1 MSCCKG
7 KTALVT
13 NASHATGGAAARAL
27 ATAGARVLVHDDR
40 STAKLE
46 SVVQEIRS
54 AGGIA
59 KAIIVDISATQGPH
73 LLARQTREI
82 VGDRLDILVVN
93 ASLREAAGS
102 DVATIET
109 FDAQYAIN
117 IRAPFFL
124 VQQLLLILSPGSSI
138 IFTSPPAAE
147 ANNALPAYWS
157 TADAFTQLVAH
168 FAPLLKPCGIRVNAI
183 RFDAVA
189 TTGSSFAKSN
199 AALDG
204 IPDPSAEKRLAVP
217 EDIGATIAFLASD
230 EARLI
235 TGQMV
240 PARFMKRRYWRR
252 GKPVARRTGVS
263 SHG

>member
-27 ATAGARVLVHDDR
+27 ATAGARVLAHDDR

-59 KAIIVDISATQGPH
+59 KSIIVDIAATQGPH

-93 ASLREAAGS
+93 ASLREAVGS
-102 DVATIET
+102 DVAIVET

-124 VQQLLLILSPGSSI
+124 IQQLLLILSPGSSI
-138 IFTSPPAAE
+138 IFTLPPAAE
-147 ANNALPAYWS
+147 ATNALPTCWS
-157 TADAFTQLVAH
+157 TADVFTQFVAH
-168 FAPLLKPCGIRVNAI
+168 FAPLLKPRGIRVNAI
-183 RFDAVA
+183 TVDAVA
-189 TTGSSFAKSN
+189 TTASRFAKSS

-204 IPDPSAEKRLAVP
+204 IPGPHAHNRLAVP
-217 EDIGATIAFLASD
+217 EDIGTTIAFLASE

-235 TGQMV
+235 TGQTV
-240 PARFMKRRYWRR
+240 PARFTKRRYSRR